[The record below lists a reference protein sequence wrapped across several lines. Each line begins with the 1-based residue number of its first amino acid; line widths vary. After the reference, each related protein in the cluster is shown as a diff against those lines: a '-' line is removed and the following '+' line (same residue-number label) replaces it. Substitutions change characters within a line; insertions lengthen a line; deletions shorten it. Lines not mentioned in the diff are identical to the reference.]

1 MAETLIARTYAV
13 GLRPLG
19 AAAQR
24 NHSILTE
31 VVSSRL
37 SPTHARMFAE
47 PLPDPDGVATD
58 WYAPIEGP
66 VRRLDELGMEEAEEA
81 RARIGSLTRDVL
93 ELAGELEESNA
104 EADRRLGDALRNA
117 VEVPDIDSVW
127 LVGDQPVLVTWAH
140 SRDIDKAPRGVIRRF
155 IPRPAPLPAEP
166 APAPPPVPVVERQGK
181 WGLLWWLG
189 WFVLAV
195 LMFWTLYLL
204 IAPCGVRGP
213 EFLPFDLDM
222 LDTCPRAESDL
233 DPELDAEAARRA
245 ALENRIASLE
255 LDLARAGG
263 ACEPPPAVVEVPAEP
278 VEVVP
283 PEPVEEPS
291 DAVQAVREEGGE
303 IGTVNVI
310 LTWRD
315 RSDLDLTVFCP
326 AGQKIYYSN
335 RTACG
340 GTLDTD
346 ANVDVTTTRPVENVV
361 FAESPQVGR
370 YRVEVFLFSQKEA
383 AGKARHPFTLTV
395 IVDGEEMVHN
405 ASVSPDNKLWT
416 TEFRYGGS
424 R

>member
-1 MAETLIARTYAV
+1 MTETLIARTYAE

-24 NHSILTE
+24 NHAILTE
-31 VVSSRL
+31 MVASRL
-37 SPTHARMFAE
+37 SPAHALMFAE

-66 VRRLDELGMEEAEEA
+66 IRRLDELGMEEAEDT
-81 RARIGSLTRDVL
+81 RARIGSLTQDVL
-93 ELAGELEESNA
+93 ELARELEESNA

-117 VEVPDIDSVW
+117 VEVPDVDSVW

-155 IPRPAPLPAEP
+155 IPRKAEPPAEP
-166 APAPPPVPVVERQGK
+166 APAPPPVPVVERRRR
-181 WGLLWWLG
+181 WGLLWWFG

-195 LMFWTLYLL
+195 LMFWGLYLL
-204 IAPCGVRGP
+204 IAPCGLRGP

-233 DPELDAEAARRA
+233 DPELDAETARRA

-255 LDLARAGG
+255 RNLARAGG
-263 ACEPPPAVVEVPAEP
+263 ACERPPVVVEVPAEP

-291 DAVQAVREEGGE
+291 EAVQAVREEGGE

-310 LTWRD
+310 LTWHD
-315 RSDLDLTVFCP
+315 RSDLDLSVSCP
-326 AGQKIYYSN
+326 DGQKIYYSN
-335 RTACG
+335 LTACG

-346 ANVDVTTTRPVENVV
+346 ANVTETTTRPVENVV
-361 FAESPQVGR
+361 FAESPQAGA
-370 YRVEVFLFSQKEA
+370 YRVGVNLHSQNEEA
-383 AGKARHPFTLTV
+383 GRARHPFTVTV
-395 IVDGEEMVHN
+395 IVDGEEMVHD
-405 ASVSPDNKLWT
+405 ASVSLDNSQWT